1 MTRDV
6 KRALI
11 ATFIARS
18 AANAALRVVYPFLPA
33 IARGLGVT
41 PSAVSSLIA
50 LRYIGAL
57 ATPIVARISERR
69 GRRWMM
75 LAAMVAVTAGCML
88 TSSTSIFV
96 VAGAGIVLVGLAK
109 PAFDIPMQA
118 WFGDRVAYSERG
130 RVFGITELTWSVAL
144 LAVVPVSGF
153 LIEVTSW
160 RAPFIIVSVLSAIGT
175 VAIAK
180 GIDSDKPREHVARKL
195 ELTAPR
201 VRVLAS
207 VLLFSLAAE
216 SPFVVYGQWLE
227 GSFGLSVAGIGIF
240 TIVVVM
246 AELAGEGLVTVYAD
260 RWGLRR
266 MVLGGLAV
274 SGLAYLAFS
283 VTGSALLLAAL
294 VVIVWISSFEV
305 TIVAAIPFA
314 SELAVAARDRL
325 LSLFAV
331 MIALGRALGA
341 VVAQPLYST
350 GGIGL
355 VGAVSAGCVMMA
367 ILLLLAVEEHNYP
380 APEVFRRS

>member
-41 PSAVSSLIA
+41 PAAVSSLIA
-50 LRYIGAL
+50 LRHVGAL
-57 ATPIVARISERR
+57 ATPVVARISERR

-75 LAAMVAVTAGCML
+75 LAAMVAVTACCVL
-88 TSSTSIFV
+88 TASTSVFA
-96 VAGAGIVLVGLAK
+96 VAGAGIVLVGFAK
-109 PAFDIPMQA
+109 AAFDIPMQA
-118 WFGDRVAYSERG
+118 WFGDRVPYSERG
-130 RVFGITELTWSVAL
+130 RVFGITELTWSVSL

-153 LIEVTSW
+153 LIELTSW
-160 RAPFIIVSVLSAIGT
+160 RAPFIIVSVLSAIGA
-175 VAIAK
+175 VAIAR
-180 GIDSDKPREHVARKL
+180 GIDSDKPREHVVRKL

-201 VRVLAS
+201 VRLLAS
-207 VLLFSLAAE
+207 VVLFSLAAE

-240 TIVVVM
+240 TIVVVV

-266 MVLGGLAV
+266 TVLGGLAV
-274 SGLAYLAFS
+274 SALAYLAFS
-283 VTGSALLLAAL
+283 VTGSALLLAAV
-294 VVIVWISSFEV
+294 VVIVWIASFEV

-314 SELAVAARDRL
+314 SEMAVGARERL

-331 MIALGRALGA
+331 MIALGRAIGA
-341 VVAQPLYST
+341 VVAQPLFST

-355 VGAVSAGCVMMA
+355 VGVVSAGCVVAA
-367 ILLLLAVEEHNYP
+367 IVLLLAVKEHDAP
-380 APEVFRRS
+380 VPEVFKRS